1 MAMSLNQEIEALSVQ
16 YNKAL
21 PEEARSVIQA
31 DNERLARSGIA
42 ENALKTGDKAP
53 SFSLPNTRG
62 ATVSSIDPLARGPLV
77 LSFYRGGW

>member
-1 MAMSLNQEIEALSVQ
+1 MSLNQEIEALSVQ

-42 ENALKTGDKAP
+42 ESALKAGDKAP
-53 SFSLPNTRG
+53 PFSLPNARN
-62 ATVSSIDPLARGPLV
+62 ATVSSLDLLARGPLV

>member
-1 MAMSLNQEIEALSVQ
+1 MSLNQEIQALSVQ

-21 PEEARSVIQA
+21 PEKARSVIQV

-42 ENALKTGDKAP
+42 EGALKAGDKAP
-53 SFSLPNTRG
+53 PFSLPNARAT
-62 ATVSSIDPLARGPLV
+62 TVSSVDLLARGPIV